1 MTAGKP
7 NPIELQKYLK
17 GMHYPAKKQDLLKHA
32 QENGAD
38 ENVQKLLEQLKEEE
52 FNSPADVSKAVGEL

>member
-1 MTAGKP
+1 MANEKP

-17 GMHYPAKKQDLLKHA
+17 GISYPAKKQDLLKYA

-38 ENVQKLLEQLKEEE
+38 ENVQRLLEQLKEEE
-52 FNSPADVSKAVGEL
+52 FNSPTDVSKAVGEL